1 VSTAKQRRA
10 AAHRKLEKQLERR
23 QELERQR
30 KQQLIVLSLVAVVA
44 VIGLVTWFAVASSD
58 DKTTT
63 ATGCGFVADSGS
75 PAVGM
80 PLEDEGDLQTTG
92 TVDLAMDTTRGN
104 LQIELDRAGAPCAV
118 ASFEHLAKA
127 GFFDNTI
134 CHRLTTGSFGVL
146 QCGDPTGSGT
156 GGPGYHFNEEPPT
169 GDDPY
174 PAGAVAM
181 ANSGSPGST
190 GSQFFICYTSC
201 SSLPPDYSL
210 VGKVTEGL
218 EVVEEIGA
226 AGTDNGTSD
235 GAPAE
240 EVMITSLAV
249 A

>member
-1 VSTAKQRRA
+1 MSTAKQRRA
-10 AAHRKLEKQLERR
+10 AAHRKLEKQLEKR

-30 KQQLIVLSLVAVVA
+30 KQQTIVLSLVAALV

-58 DKTTT
+58 NKTT
-63 ATGCGFVADSGS
+63 ADGCGFTPDSGE

-80 PLEDEGDLQTTG
+80 PITDESELKTTG
-92 TVDLAMDTTRGN
+92 TVNLAMQTTRGD
-104 LQIELDRAGAPCAV
+104 LSIELDRTGAPCAV
-118 ASFEHLAKA
+118 ASFEHLAEA

-146 QCGDPTGSGT
+146 QCGDPTGTGT
-156 GGPGYHFNEEPPT
+156 GGPGYHFNEEPPS

-174 PAGAVAM
+174 PVGTVAM
-181 ANSGSPGST
+181 ANSGSAGST

-201 SSLPPDYSL
+201 SSLPPDYSV
-210 VGKVTEGL
+210 VGEVTSGL
-218 EVVEEIGA
+218 QVVKDIA
-226 AGTDNGTSD
+226 AKGTDNGTSD

-240 EVMITSLAV
+240 EVMITKLAI